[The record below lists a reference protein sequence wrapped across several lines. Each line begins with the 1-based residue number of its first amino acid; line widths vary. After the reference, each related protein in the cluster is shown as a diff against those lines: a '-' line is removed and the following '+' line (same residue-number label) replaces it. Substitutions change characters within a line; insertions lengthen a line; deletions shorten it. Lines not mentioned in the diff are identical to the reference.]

1 MVSPEHIALLNQGP
15 AVWNVW
21 RRTHRQHVPDLSKAN
36 LAGLDLRRVN
46 LRLADLGGSQLSGAD
61 LRGADLRGAFL
72 GGVVLSK
79 ANLERACLKSA
90 TLIEANLDGA
100 NLRNANL
107 RHANLRKAA
116 FVGARLMQADLTG
129 GNLHQA
135 NFSYA
140 DLSGANLTSAQL
152 VETSFR
158 GSRLERCCVYGI
170 AAWSL
175 EITEASQLDLVVS
188 RSGESVITVDDIEVA
203 QFVHLLL
210 DNRTLRKCIDAATS
224 KLVLLLGRF
233 TPTRK
238 PTLGFIRAELRQ
250 HGLLPIVFD
259 FERPVRRDLTETV
272 SILAHLAKFVIV
284 DLSEA
289 RSVPHEIMR
298 VVPGLPSVPVQPIL

>member
-46 LRLADLGGSQLSGAD
+46 FRLADLGGGQLSGAD

-72 GGVVLSK
+72 GGVVLSR
-79 ANLERACLKSA
+79 ANLEGACLKSA
-90 TLIEANLDGA
+90 TLIEAKLDGA

-107 RHANLRKAA
+107 RHANLRKAIL
-116 FVGARLMQADLTG
+116 VGAQLIQADLTG
-129 GNLHQA
+129 GNLHQTD
-135 NFSYA
+135 FSYA

-152 VETSFR
+152 VETTFR

-170 AAWSL
+170 PAWNL
-175 EITEASQLDLVVS
+175 EMTNAMQLDLVVS
-188 RSGESVITVDDIEVA
+188 RSEESAITVDDIEVA

-210 DNRTLRKCIDAATS
+210 DNRTLRKCIDTATS

-233 TPTRK
+233 TPTGRSV
-238 PTLGFIRAELRQ
+238 LGVIRAELRR
-250 HGLLPIVFD
+250 HAL
-259 FERPVRRDLTETV
+259 
-272 SILAHLAKFVIV
+272 
-284 DLSEA
+284 
-289 RSVPHEIMR
+289 
-298 VVPGLPSVPVQPIL
+298 